1 MLMNMAELLK
11 VANEESFAV
20 PAFNISSEC
29 MLRGVI
35 ESCEKEKSPVIL
47 AIHPN
52 ELAFTG
58 DSFVEMIKDMANK
71 TTVPVALHLDHGSTF
86 EQI

>member
-1 MLMNMAELLK
+1 MLMNMADLLK

-58 DSFVEMIKDMANK
+58 DSFVEMVKIWQIKQQF
-71 TTVPVALHLDHGSTF
+71 LLLY
-86 EQI
+86 I